1 MRPTLK
7 ITPSIVLASAA
18 VVIASG
24 GSAYAATKIG
34 SAEIRD
40 NSIRGVD
47 IKDNT
52 VRGRDITNGTLRAKD
67 FAPGTLRT
75 GPRGST
81 GPRGATGMTGPQGPA
96 GASRWLLVDANG
108 EIVAQS
114 GGFSINAAYP
124 TLENTAVSPA
134 PDNSLRA
141 AGNVYIN
148 AHEDLS
154 NNAVTVSIALQNS
167 AEQNANGNVNGRA
180 SGPDVNPEFS
190 GEITSSVCGV
200 TGVVA
205 CAPPGANN
213 RSHLVVSPRMSDG
226 SLTFGSD
233 PVNSQNTHKRFYV
246 SISGDSSDLVGPTP
260 AIPAVALP

>member
-1 MRPTLK
+1 MRPALK
-7 ITPSIVLASAA
+7 ITPSIVLATAA

-34 SAEIRD
+34 SAEIRN
-40 NSIRGVD
+40 NSIRGLD

-52 VRGRDITNGTLRAKD
+52 VRGRDITNGTLRPKD

-75 GPRGST
+75 GPRGTT

-108 EIVAQS
+108 DIVAQS

-124 TLENTAVSPA
+124 TLDNTAVSPA

-148 AHEDLS
+148 ANEDLS
-154 NNAVTVSIALQNS
+154 DNGISVSIALQN
-167 AEQNANGNVNGRA
+167 ATDQNANNNVNGRA
-180 SGPDVNPEFS
+180 PGPDVNPEFS
-190 GEITSSVCGV
+190 GEITTSLCGV

-226 SLTFGSD
+226 SLTYASD
-233 PVNSQNTHKRFYV
+233 PVNSVNTHKRFYV
-246 SISGDSSDLVGPTP
+246 TISGDSSDYVAPTP
-260 AIPAVALP
+260 VIPAVPLP